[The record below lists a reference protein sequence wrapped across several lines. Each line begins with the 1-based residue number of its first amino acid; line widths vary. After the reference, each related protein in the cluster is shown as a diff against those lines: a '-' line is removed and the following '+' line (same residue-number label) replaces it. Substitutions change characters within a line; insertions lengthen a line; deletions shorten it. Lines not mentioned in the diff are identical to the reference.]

1 MENQKVP
8 KNLTL
13 IFFNISHSVFFQS
26 FQTYCNNFFSK
37 YIRFAKNFVLVFSQ
51 LIQLKIIL
59 NYFTIVLFPNL

>member
-13 IFFNISHSVFFQS
+13 IFFHQSHFLFLQS

-37 YIRFAKNFVLVFSQ
+37 YLWCAKNFGLVFSQ
-51 LIQLKIIL
+51 LIQL
-59 NYFTIVLFPNL
+59 